1 MSSDSSEDSPMSEF
15 APSRNQQSGIGDV
28 DRISRLIQEIGDET
42 FREWYHQREFE
53 KNIREGKEYFNGPSQ
68 IKSAKRLSPSELLQC
83 KRKIYYQQLNA
94 PREEPPPNGLFW
106 IGRRFEEDIA
116 LPYLA
121 KAVTTEDEYLT
132 NSIWVD
138 FEVDTQAGPIQI
150 KGSTDPVIVDEDAVP
165 VLPTEIKT
173 KRTVHDLKSPNK
185 HHLAQIHAYLLGLSI
200 EYEKDITDAAIIY
213 GSRTHLDIRAF
224 HIEFDPE
231 FWEDTVLEW
240 AGNHAVYRL
249 DESLPPAK
257 PEYNWEC
264 DVCDYRERCGKGSR
278 LFEDVDAT
286 GLLPLFVYPRKKINE
301 YLETYDG
308 HLTPTLAH
316 HHPRLADKFEIHD
329 WWCRGCGSRYNWD
342 AVEWQGDVSNP
353 PICPRCME
361 HGDRRF
367 LSGPAP
373 ENQIARSTNEQE

>member
-1 MSSDSSEDSPMSEF
+1 MSEF
-15 APSRNQQSGIGDV
+15 EPGRNQQSGIGDE
-28 DRISRLIQEIGDET
+28 DRTSRLIQDIGDDT
-42 FREWYHQREFE
+42 FREWYHQREFA
-53 KNIREGKEYFNGPSQ
+53 KNIREGKEYFNGPSK

-121 KAVTTEDEYLT
+121 NAVTTEDEYLT
-132 NSIWVD
+132 NSLWVD

-173 KRTVHDLKSPNK
+173 KRTVHDLESPNK

-200 EYEKDITDAAIIY
+200 EYEKDITDAVIIY
-213 GSRTHLDIRAF
+213 GSRTDLDIRKF

-231 FWEDTVLEW
+231 FWEDSVLKW
-240 AGNHAVYRL
+240 VGNHAVYRL
-249 DESLPPAK
+249 NDDLPPAR

-264 DVCDYRERCGKGSR
+264 NVCDYRERCGEGSR
-278 LFEDVDAT
+278 LFEDVGAT
-286 GLLPLFVYPRKKINE
+286 GLLPLFVYPQRE
-301 YLETYDG
+301 VEQYLEAHGG
-308 HLTPTLAH
+308 HLSPTLAH
-316 HHPRLADKFEIHD
+316 HYPHLAEKYEIHD
-329 WWCRGCGSRYNWD
+329 WWCRGCGSHFNWD
-342 AVEWQGDVSNP
+342 AVEWQGDVSSP
-353 PICPRCME
+353 PKCSRCME
-361 HGDRRF
+361 QGDRRF

-373 ENQIARSTNEQE
+373 ENQIARSTDEQN